1 MNTALHEN
9 LQLWLGIFVDTI
21 PKESVVNQLEEFQR
35 LLDTEKVKV
44 AKLEA
49 QTVKMC
55 GILDGV
61 TTSISK
67 TDTVHALT
75 CIKIDEFLEK
85 EFKYFTQKQG

>member
-1 MNTALHEN
+1 MALHEN
-9 LQLWLGIFVDTI
+9 LQLWLDKFVDAI
-21 PKESVVNQLEEFQR
+21 PKESVVNQLEEFQN
-35 LLDTEKVKV
+35 LFDAEKVKV

-49 QTVKMC
+49 QTVTMC
-55 GILDGV
+55 AMLDGV

-85 EFKYFTQKQG
+85 EFNFFTRSRGE